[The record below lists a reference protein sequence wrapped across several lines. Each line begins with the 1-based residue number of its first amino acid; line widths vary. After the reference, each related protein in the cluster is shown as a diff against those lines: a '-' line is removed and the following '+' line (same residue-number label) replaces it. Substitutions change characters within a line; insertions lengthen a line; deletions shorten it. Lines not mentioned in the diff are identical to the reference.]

1 MTKGYEWAQAQYD
14 RQEPFL
20 PVCEGC
26 GRTVDAVADIDGTRL
41 CEACVSE
48 WLLNHLDI
56 MMFVWLVIMITA
68 IILLRKN
75 KANFLSFIIPWFMG
89 LVGCLTVVFGIL

>member
-1 MTKGYEWAQAQYD
+1 MTKGYECAQAQYD

-26 GRTVDAVADIDGTRL
+26 GHTVDAVADIDGTRL

-56 MMFVWLVIMITA
+56 MTDRIMSWGA
-68 IILLRKN
+68 L
-75 KANFLSFIIPWFMG
+75 AG
-89 LVGCLTVVFGIL
+89 

>member
-26 GRTVDAVADIDGTRL
+26 GRTVDAVADIDGT
-41 CEACVSE
+41 
-48 WLLNHLDI
+48 
-56 MMFVWLVIMITA
+56 
-68 IILLRKN
+68 
-75 KANFLSFIIPWFMG
+75 SFAKP
-89 LVGCLTVVFGIL
+89 VFPNGS

>member
-56 MMFVWLVIMITA
+56 MTDRIMSPASARIEKINTQ
-68 IILLRKN
+68 I
-75 KANFLSFIIPWFMG
+75 FIISGVIPLASAMG
-89 LVGCLTVVFGIL
+89 I

>member
-14 RQEPFL
+14 RQPFL

-56 MMFVWLVIMITA
+56 MTDRIMSWGA
-68 IILLRKN
+68 L
-75 KANFLSFIIPWFMG
+75 AG
-89 LVGCLTVVFGIL
+89 

>member
-56 MMFVWLVIMITA
+56 MTDR
-68 IILLRKN
+68 IIAGEHWRDERSKLLSCWN
-75 KANFLSFIIPWFMG
+75 
-89 LVGCLTVVFGIL
+89 

>member
-48 WLLNHLDI
+48 RYFSKTERFAVENALI
-56 MMFVWLVIMITA
+56 A
-68 IILLRKN
+68 RAKQ
-75 KANFLSFIIPWFMG
+75 
-89 LVGCLTVVFGIL
+89 